1 MTRIRMA
8 VPALAAA
15 GVLALG
21 GGSAWAYSNGH
32 ANPAAPGQAQAVANC
47 ENQVDRQLTEGV
59 SPNGGPRRGS
69 PHSTATTSLAR
80 AASLRGNP
88 PGEELP
94 GRSAGRDCD

>member
-59 SPNGGPRRGS
+59 SPNGGPKAGFA
-69 PHSTATTSLAR
+69 PLNCNHFF
-80 AASLRGNP
+80 GPGGQP
-88 PGEELP
+88 PG
-94 GRSAGRDCD
+94 